1 MADNHKANTMLTA
14 RPISKLTRMALPTL
28 GGLFA
33 IMATDLTDAYF
44 VSLLGAEPLAA
55 LGFAFPVLLVMISV
69 GIGLS
74 AGVSACVAKAAGSGM
89 HQDELGYLRV
99 GLVVATIIGSLVALG
114 LLLFHHQ
121 IFGLMGA
128 SADIRDMLIWPMI
141 LALSGMALLIIT
153 MSGMGAL
160 RGRGQTGGP
169 GIAMITVAIS
179 NMVLD
184 PIFIFG
190 FGPIPAMG
198 LTGSMLATLMAR
210 AMGLAMILYMLHRA
224 GLLKPLMGQ
233 LNFIGRAKSL
243 LYVGLPAALT
253 NIIIPLANGV
263 ITALVA
269 RHGEVAVAG
278 YSVAARIETIILV
291 AFYSYSGVFGP
302 FMGQNLA
309 AGMKQ
314 RMQEASKHIA
324 LICLFLGLAM
334 AMLLVTLGP
343 FITGAFGAGAEVQ
356 KVANGYLTVIPWA
369 YGGYGLTMVI
379 VAGFNG
385 MQHIGNATFI
395 ALGRS
400 LVTMVPLAYLGEELM
415 GLDGI
420 WLAIAASHVLWGL
433 IAYGLISGFISRQS
447 NDANVKLHPQQQ

>member
-1 MADNHKANTMLTA
+1 MVDNHKENTMLTA
-14 RPISKLTRMALPTL
+14 RPIAKLTRMALPTL

-74 AGVSACVAKAAGSGM
+74 AGVSACVAKSAGRGL
-89 HQDELGYLRV
+89 HDDELGYLRV
-99 GLVVATIIGSLVALG
+99 GLVVSAIIGGLVATG
-114 LLLFHHQ
+114 LLIFHHQ

-128 SADIRDMLIWPMI
+128 SLPIREMLIWPMI

-153 MSGMGAL
+153 MAGMGAL

-190 FGPIPAMG
+190 LGPIPAMG
-198 LTGSMLATLMAR
+198 LTGSMLATLIAR
-210 AMGLAMILYMLHRA
+210 AMGLAMIMYMLHRA
-224 GLLKPLMGQ
+224 GLLKPLLGP
-233 LNFIGRAKSL
+233 LNFIPRAKDL

-253 NIIIPLANGV
+253 NVIIPLANGV

-278 YSVAARIETIILV
+278 YSVAARIETIMLV

-309 AGMKQ
+309 AGFKE
-314 RMQEASKHIA
+314 RMREASRHIA
-324 LICLFLGLAM
+324 LACLFLGILIAILLLAFGH
-334 AMLLVTLGP
+334 L
-343 FITGAFGAGAEVQ
+343 ITGAFGAGQEVQ
-356 KVANGYLTVIPWA
+356 NVANDYLKIIPWA
-369 YGGYGLTMVI
+369 YAGYGLAMVV

-385 MQHIGNATFI
+385 MQRPGNATVI

-400 LVTMVPLAYLGEELM
+400 LATMVPLAYLGEELM
-415 GLDGI
+415 GLQGI
-420 WLAIAASHVLWGL
+420 WVAIAASHVIWGL
-433 IAYGLISGFISRQS
+433 LAYQLVSSFISRQS
-447 NDANVKLHPQQQ
+447 THEALQLHPQQR